1 MNYFLDFSVN
11 CHKNRVD
18 IVYIKVYNE
27 SIVEI
32 YYMTKGVLKMSDIKK
47 KILAV
52 AVICTL
58 SLSMAACSDKKSGSN
73 EAGIKTATIS
83 SEEAKQLMKHESGNF
98 RIC

>member
-47 KILAV
+47 K
-52 AVICTL
+52 
-58 SLSMAACSDKKSGSN
+58 S
-73 EAGIKTATIS
+73 
-83 SEEAKQLMKHESGNF
+83 
-98 RIC
+98 

>member
-73 EAGIKTATIS
+73 EAGIKTVSYTHLIFKAVV
-83 SEEAKQLMKHESGNF
+83 
-98 RIC
+98 